1 MDRDRLQPAMG
12 AAMKANKRRAKFYPI
27 AHRDPEKRALV
38 KLIARMYDV
47 PVWML
52 TEPGRG

>member
-1 MDRDRLQPAMG
+1 MG